1 MIPAVHIR
9 PAIREDCPS
18 ILDIY
23 NEAVLT
29 TTASYDYEPS
39 TLERRLAWFDAHQR
53 DNYAIWVAVD
63 DAAPHGPHVIGWSSL
78 SRFHDRP
85 GYRFTCENS
94 IYIAR
99 DWRGRGIGSQ
109 LMLPLIASAR
119 ERGLHVIIA
128 AIDASNEASLRLH
141 ARHGFQKVA
150 HFREVGFKFGRWLDV
165 VDMQL
170 MV

>member
-1 MIPAVHIR
+1 MIPSLLIR
-9 PAIREDCPS
+9 PAVRDDCQS

-39 TLERRLAWFDAHQR
+39 TLERRLAWFDAHER
-53 DNYAIWVAVD
+53 DDYAIWVAVD
-63 DAAPHGPHVIGWSSL
+63 EAAPDGPRVIGWSSL

-94 IYIAR
+94 IYIAAER
-99 DWRGRGIGSQ
+99 QGQGIGSL
-109 LMLPLIASAR
+109 LMPPLITSAR
-119 ERGLHVIIA
+119 LRGLHVIIA
-128 AIDASNEASLRLH
+128 AIDASNEASIRLH
-141 ARHGFQKVA
+141 AKHGFEKVA
-150 HFREVGFKFGRWLDV
+150 HFREVGFKFGKWLDV

-170 MV
+170 IL

>member
-1 MIPAVHIR
+1 MIPPLLIR
-9 PAIREDCPS
+9 PAVRDDCQS

-23 NEAVLT
+23 NEAVLN

-39 TLERRLAWFDAHQR
+39 TLERRLAWFDAHER
-53 DNYAIWVAVD
+53 DDYAIWVAVD
-63 DAAPHGPHVIGWSSL
+63 EAAPNGPRVIGWSSL

-94 IYIAR
+94 IYVAAER
-99 DWRGRGIGSQ
+99 RGQGIGNT
-109 LMLPLIASAR
+109 LMTPLITSAR
-119 ERGLHVIIA
+119 KRGLHVIIA
-128 AIDASNEASLRLH
+128 AIDASNEASIRLH
-141 ARHGFQKVA
+141 AKHGFQKVA

-170 MV
+170 TL

>member
-1 MIPAVHIR
+1 MTSSLLIR
-9 PAIREDCPS
+9 PAVREDCPS

-29 TTASYDYEPS
+29 TTATYDYEPS

-53 DNYAIWVAVD
+53 DNFAIWVAVEE
-63 DAAPHGPHVIGWSSL
+63 APPHPPRVIGWSSL

-94 IYIAR
+94 IYIAADR
-99 DWRGRGIGSQ
+99 RGQGLGGR

-119 ERGLHVIIA
+119 ARGLHVIIA

-141 ARHGFQKVA
+141 AKHGFQKVA

-170 MV
+170 TL

>member
-1 MIPAVHIR
+1 MIPSLLIR
-9 PAIREDCPS
+9 PAVRGDCQS

-23 NEAVLT
+23 NEAVLN

-39 TLERRLAWFDAHQR
+39 TLERRLAWFDAHER
-53 DNYAIWVAVD
+53 DDYAIWVAVD
-63 DAAPHGPHVIGWSSL
+63 EAAPHGPRVIGWSSL

-94 IYIAR
+94 IYVAAER
-99 DWRGRGIGSQ
+99 RGKGIGNK
-109 LMLPLIASAR
+109 LMIPLITSAR

-128 AIDASNEASLRLH
+128 AIDASNEASIRLH
-141 ARHGFQKVA
+141 AKHGFQKVA

-170 MV
+170 TF